1 MAFQSQGGQVGLRFQ
16 TAKGTY
22 LDPGATAPNN
32 GVFMRTRSGAL
43 SGNRDLI
50 VPDPEIGGNR
60 DVPDAY
66 LGPIAFSGTYD
77 FYARM
82 KSLAYL
88 LRGVLGTAPVPT
100 DMTDHTQLV
109 FTPADLAA
117 LPWLS
122 VEEAVGNGYE
132 VFNYTDAKINSLH
145 LEVDAAGY
153 LMGTTQI
160 IALTQTAG
168 NTRTAVPAWDT
179 SPMYVGST
187 VDVLYNSVALPAK
200 SFSMDITNNMEDDD
214 FRLGSV
220 FLGDLTEKR
229 REMTFSV
236 DIRPEDATLWK
247 RATYGAPAATS
258 AQAGAVSKAPAQITV
273 VSYELIPGA
282 GTEVYTLT
290 IDIAEAA
297 IVPFALSPSG
307 DDVIQHSMEVR
318 ALRPD
323 PAEPICEFTM
333 LVDHNYTVN
342 S

>member
-22 LDPGATAPNN
+22 VDPGAVAPNN

-43 SGNRDLI
+43 SGDRELI
-50 VPDPEIGGNR
+50 IPDPEIGGNR
-60 DVPDAY
+60 DMPDAY

-88 LRGVLGTAPVPT
+88 LRGVLGTAPVATNVT
-100 DMTDHTQLV
+100 DYTQLV

-122 VEEAVGNGYE
+122 IEEAVGNGYE
-132 VFNYTDAKINSLH
+132 VFRYTDAKVNSLH
-145 LEVDAAGY
+145 LEVDASGY
-153 LMGTTQI
+153 LMGSTEI
-160 IALTQTAG
+160 VALTQTSG

-179 SPMYVGST
+179 SPLYVGST
-187 VDVLYNSVALPAK
+187 VQVLYNAVALPAK

-229 REMTFSV
+229 RDMTMSV
-236 DIRPEDATLWK
+236 EIRPNDAALWK
-247 RATYGAPAATS
+247 RATYGSPAATS
-258 AQAGAVSKAPAQITV
+258 AQAGAVSKAAAQVVIT
-273 VSYELIPGA
+273 SYELIPGA
-282 GTEVYTLT
+282 NVETYKLT
-290 IDIAEAA
+290 IDIPSAA
-297 IVPFALSPSG
+297 IVPFSLDPSG
-307 DDVIQHSMEVR
+307 DDVMQHTMEIR
-318 ALRPD
+318 ALRPN
-323 PAEPICEFTM
+323 PATALATFT
-333 LVDHNYTVN
+333 LWVDLNYTVN